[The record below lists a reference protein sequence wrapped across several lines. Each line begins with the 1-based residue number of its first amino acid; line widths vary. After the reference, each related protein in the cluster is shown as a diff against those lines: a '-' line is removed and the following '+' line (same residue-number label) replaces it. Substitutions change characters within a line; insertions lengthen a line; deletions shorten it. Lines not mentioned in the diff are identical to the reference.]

1 MVGSGVRR
9 PVPYH
14 PSVLSPA
21 LATVSL
27 MATDQQLVQA
37 IGDAELALLQLVTQL
52 AEAGSPGGAREAAEA
67 YAWLNAPNN
76 GH

>member
-1 MVGSGVRR
+1 
-9 PVPYH
+9 
-14 PSVLSPA
+14 
-21 LATVSL
+21 

-52 AEAGSPGGAREAAEA
+52 AEAGNAGGAKDAAEA